1 MNHPSAAPAATPDGS
16 NLPTRDL
23 FGRPEL
29 PGRSEL
35 NWLLD
40 GFVAE
45 TAGVTHAVVVAVDGL
60 QIARAAAVGRDLADQ
75 LAACTSG
82 LLSLANQCGRLLGS
96 GSTEHVTIRFG
107 DGHLLCMRIGGTAGL
122 MVAAE
127 AGADLRV
134 LAYAMSQFA
143 AGAAQVLAP
152 TARQA

>member
-1 MNHPSAAPAATPDGS
+1 MNHPSAAPAATPNG
-16 NLPTRDL
+16 PTRDM

-35 NWLLD
+35 SWLLD
-40 GFVAE
+40 RFAAE

-60 QIARAAAVGRDLADQ
+60 PIARAAAAGRDLADQ

-82 LLSLANQCGRLLGS
+82 LLSLANQCGLLLGS

-107 DGHLLCMRIGGTAGL
+107 DGHLLCMRIGDTAGL

-134 LAYAMSQFA
+134 LAYAMSQFT

-152 TARQA
+152 TVRQA